1 MKGRNGDEKR
11 QARNMDALPP
21 VDLMGLWEEVYSCVK
36 PPRRETSN
44 IHEMDISTNIFAK
57 YETGSP
63 STVDLELSGKN
74 YHHHQKPKD
83 RQFLFFFFFPFFKPS
98 LPLGE
103 FVLFACSYSS
113 VVMKTRNEFSLH
125 PRWEVREGNLC

>member
-1 MKGRNGDEKR
+1 MR
-11 QARNMDALPP
+11 QAHPP
-21 VDLMGLWEEVYSCVK
+21 LWIW
-36 PPRRETSN
+36 N
-44 IHEMDISTNIFAK
+44 F
-57 YETGSP
+57 
-63 STVDLELSGKN
+63 LGKTTTTTKN
-74 YHHHQKPKD
+74 QKID
-83 RQFLFFFFFPFFKPS
+83 SFFFFFFPFFKPS